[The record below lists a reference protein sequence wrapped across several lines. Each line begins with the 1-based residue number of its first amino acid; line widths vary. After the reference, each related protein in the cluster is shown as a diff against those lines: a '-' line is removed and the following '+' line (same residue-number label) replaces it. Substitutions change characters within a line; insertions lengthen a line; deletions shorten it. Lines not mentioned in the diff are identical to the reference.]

1 MTTASLI
8 ESVSISGYG
17 ASAASGSAYF
27 FQPGTTAQATVYQD
41 GEGATVYTQPVVL
54 DSNGRSFVP
63 VFALGPVRMQV
74 FSAGGVL
81 LVDSDQENVVTAS
94 QVAINNAGWA
104 ADLSDAL
111 DAVTASFGTT
121 GALVK
126 MPGST
131 TVVRTLQ
138 DKLSEAYVSVKD
150 FGAKGDDRTDDTAA
164 IQAAF
169 SYVQNI
175 GAGEIRFP
183 VGTYKITS
191 GIAFSLAAGSLKITG
206 AGRATV
212 LKNYGGG
219 TNMLNVSA
227 LSGSLFVQSM
237 TFSGV
242 SGADNAIVASVNNVI
257 VVDCYGLNFSTA
269 DMIVGPGTGGAMTCI
284 ACQSYNSVGSAKG
297 KLALINNTGVNVCFL
312 GCAGEVTNVS
322 ADAVVNIFGSTQ
334 RKTDT
339 SGSGSAA
346 MQVFGGSGQLVTT
359 ANTPSVFPPNG
370 QFPYSTDSATDN
382 IKTIVGTATVNLKP
396 VQSMIV
402 LNATLA
408 GITVTYAISI
418 VSPLGR
424 NVQPQTICF
433 FNNTAGAVTWTNGGG
448 FTLRGAA
455 PAPAAGVKVYIT
467 FAYDP
472 VLTSY
477 VETSRT

>member
-1 MTTASLI
+1 
-8 ESVSISGYG
+8 
-17 ASAASGSAYF
+17 
-27 FQPGTTAQATVYQD
+27 
-41 GEGATVYTQPVVL
+41 
-54 DSNGRSFVP
+54 
-63 VFALGPVRMQV
+63 MQV

-111 DAVTASFGTT
+111 DAVASSFGTT

-131 TVVRTLQ
+131 TVTRTLQ

-183 VGTYKITS
+183 IGTYKITS
-191 GIAFSLAAGSLKITG
+191 SINFSLAAGSLKVVG
-206 AGRATV
+206 AGRASV
-212 LKNYGGG
+212 IKNYGAG
-219 TNMLNVSA
+219 TNMLNIAA

-237 TFSGV
+237 TFSSTSAV
-242 SGADNAIVASVNNVI
+242 DTAIAASVNNVI
-257 VVDCYGLNFSTA
+257 VIDCYGLNFASSN
-269 DMIVGPGTGGAMTCI
+269 MIVGPGTDGAMTCI
-284 ACQSYNSVGSAKG
+284 ACQAYNAGASAKG
-297 KLALINNTGVNVCFL
+297 KLALVNSTGVNVCFL
-312 GCAGEVTNVS
+312 GCAGEVTNVGF
-322 ADAVVNIFGSTQ
+322 DAVVNVFGSTQ

-339 SGSGSAA
+339 SGSTSAA
-346 MQVFGGSGQLVTT
+346 MQVFGGSGQLTT
-359 ANTPSVFPPNG
+359 SAATPSVFPPDG
-370 QFPYSTDSATDN
+370 QFPYTSDSATDN
-382 IKTIVGTATVNLKP
+382 IKVIGTTSTVNLKP
-396 VQSMIV
+396 IQSMIV
-402 LNATLA
+402 LNANVA
-408 GITVTYAISI
+408 AITVTYAISI

-467 FAYDP
+467 FSYDP
-472 VLTSY
+472 VTTSY